1 MSEFDQLIAAAFES
15 GGKQEQVNKVYLGL
29 LKTRFYLPV
38 RKQDPAAV
46 NEEEPFIPLYTQQD
60 DHYLM
65 PIFSTLERLQTW
77 AGDYMEQMEY
87 VELVGWDVVRGLGE
101 QVYLCVNFG
110 TPFYK
115 EFAPDEVKR
124 LKLIVQRLMPPD
136 EAMMQ

>member
-15 GGKQEQVNKVYLGL
+15 GGNQEQVNKVHLAL
-29 LKTRFYLPV
+29 LKNQFYVPTHKQEQPV
-38 RKQDPAAV
+38 AD
-46 NEEEPFIPLYTQQD
+46 EEEPFTPLYTKQD

-65 PIFSTLERLQTW
+65 PVFSTLERLQTW
-77 AGDYMEQMEY
+77 AGEYIDQIQY
-87 VELVGWDVVRGLGE
+87 VELSGWDLVRGIGE

-124 LKLIVQRLMPPD
+124 LKMIVQRLMPPD
-136 EAMMQ
+136 ETMVN